1 MQIKTLCGSV
11 PEEHVE
17 ANRLLAEHPPLA
29 AAVGQRDAV
38 RDELCH
44 TLHNLQQLGEGPLP
58 RMAHEAQELAAIL
71 TGALGT
77 QQQVQGGGHV
87 GYPEVVAACAACLDM
102 VKGWEKQVRP
112 QARRRPAAQGETRGW
127 NRLSPLRPPPLTG

>member
-1 MQIKTLCGSV
+1 V

-17 ANRLLAEHPPLA
+17 ANTMLSAHPPLA

-44 TLHNLQQLGEGPLP
+44 TLRNLHQLGEGPLP
-58 RMAHEAQELAAIL
+58 RMTHEAQELAAIL

-77 QQQVQGGGHV
+77 QQQAMGGGHV
-87 GYPEVVAACAACLDM
+87 GYPEVVAACVACLDM

-112 QARRRPAAQGETRGW
+112 HTQPMVYGQGEKLW
-127 NRLSPLRPPPLTG
+127 